1 MFSAESVFP
10 QMDLEP
16 IVNYNCC
23 VLPYTR
29 CGVPCMLTPST
40 DPERRTDLER
50 GVDTPTMQ
58 SEVVFRDLDEADLP
72 SVKELHR
79 ALFPVQYS
87 DSFYTRLFAEGYFC
101 LVGEVEGEVI
111 AVASA
116 RAVDQNGQEARDA
129 YIMTLGV
136 RVMQAHSRST
146 LAPGMRGV
154 V

>member
-1 MFSAESVFP
+1 
-10 QMDLEP
+10 
-16 IVNYNCC
+16 
-23 VLPYTR
+23 
-29 CGVPCMLTPST
+29 
-40 DPERRTDLER
+40 
-50 GVDTPTMQ
+50 MQ

-101 LVGEVEGEVI
+101 LVGEFEGEVI

-136 RVMQAHSRST
+136 REDYRRLHLGSRSMDAILELLRERT
-146 LAPGMRGV
+146 KAPLRRPP
-154 V
+154 